1 MSLQNRPSMRI
12 DDITGNESRRLFHMV
27 NRAAK
32 RLRENGQ
39 ESAAA
44 ALKERIINENVRF
57 TFAEALEIVREY
69 VDIEGAVPLVD

>member
-1 MSLQNRPSMRI
+1 MRI

-32 RLRENGQ
+32 RLRENGLDS
-39 ESAAA
+39 SAD
-44 ALKERIINENVRF
+44 ALRERVINENVRF

-69 VDIEGAVPLVD
+69 VDIEGPAPLVD